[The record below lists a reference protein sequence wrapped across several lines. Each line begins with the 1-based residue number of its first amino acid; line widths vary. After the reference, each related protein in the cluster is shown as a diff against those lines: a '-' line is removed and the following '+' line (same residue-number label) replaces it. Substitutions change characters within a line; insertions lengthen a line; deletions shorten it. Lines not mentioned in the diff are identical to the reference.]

1 MKFYRYEAIQY
12 AEHDI
17 DGELVS
23 PKIPNPTIEL
33 REYDVLKE
41 TQKGCWI
48 GYLNLFGDIISNW
61 QKWISKTSKKK
72 FAYPIKEEALT
83 NFIKRTEKRIRIL
96 KYQITFCEISL
107 NKIKNENISNLV

>member
-33 REYDVLKE
+33 REYDRWRNGE
-41 TQKGCWI
+41 
-48 GYLNLFGDIISNW
+48 
-61 QKWISKTSKKK
+61 
-72 FAYPIKEEALT
+72 
-83 NFIKRTEKRIRIL
+83 
-96 KYQITFCEISL
+96 
-107 NKIKNENISNLV
+107 

>member
-33 REYDVLKE
+33 REYDILKE
-41 TQKGCWI
+41 TLKGYWI
-48 GYLNLFGDIISNW
+48 GHKEFPELSKRW
-61 QKWISKTSKKK
+61 VSKTSKKK
-72 FAYPIKEEALT
+72 FAYPTKDEALI
-83 NFIKRTEKRIRIL
+83 NFIKCTEKRIKIL
-96 KYQITFCEISL
+96 EH
-107 NKIKNENISNLV
+107 

>member
-33 REYDVLKE
+33 REYDILKE
-41 TQKGCWI
+41 TLKGYWI
-48 GYLNLFGDIISNW
+48 GHKEFPELSKRW
-61 QKWISKTSKKK
+61 VSKTSKKK
-72 FAYPIKEEALT
+72 FAYPTKDEALI
-83 NFIKRTEKRIRIL
+83 NFIKRTEKRIKIL
-96 KYQITFCEISL
+96 EHQIIFSKIVL
-107 NKIKNENISNLV
+107 QKIKSYK